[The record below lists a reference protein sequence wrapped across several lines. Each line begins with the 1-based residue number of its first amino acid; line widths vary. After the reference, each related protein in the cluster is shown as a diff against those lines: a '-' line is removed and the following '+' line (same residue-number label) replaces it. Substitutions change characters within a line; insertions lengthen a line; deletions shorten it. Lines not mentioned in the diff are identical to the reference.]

1 MVVGGPQSDYSVCPH
16 PLCRVFSFSG
26 FWVYSCILRYTQVHS
41 GTLRYTQIYWMK
53 ALRGLKKFSGGWWL
67 VVVHKVIIVSVRVL
81 YVGFSISLVFGFRV
95 FRLVFGF
102 RVFGFSGFQ
111 VLGFQ
116 VFQTGRDARF
126 FGRDRMGRGARQ
138 QLYFYHFSQLISQ
151 SLWIWM
157 M

>member
-1 MVVGGPQSDYSVCPH
+1 MSGFQFLHRLKSFPVGGGPQSDYSVCPR
-16 PLCRVFSFSG
+16 PLRRVFNFSG
-26 FWVYSCILRYTQVHS
+26 FQDR
-41 GTLRYTQIYWMK
+41 
-53 ALRGLKKFSGGWWL
+53 LKSFPVGGGW

-102 RVFGFSGFQ
+102 RVFRFSGFQ

-151 SLWIWM
+151 SL
-157 M
+157 